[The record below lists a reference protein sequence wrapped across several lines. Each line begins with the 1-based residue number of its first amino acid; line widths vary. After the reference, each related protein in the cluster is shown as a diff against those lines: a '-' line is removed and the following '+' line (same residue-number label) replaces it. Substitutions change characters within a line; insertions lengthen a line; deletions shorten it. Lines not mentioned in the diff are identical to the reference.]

1 MDRKSGKRKERPI
14 GYLATAETVICNIKP
29 TNIQV
34 RINFWFITKMV
45 EKLNID
51 QLGRFQGN
59 YIFWLNYQETDKLAL
74 NRKFQ
79 ILSAKML

>member
-51 QLGRFQGN
+51 QLGAVSG
-59 YIFWLNYQETDKLAL
+59 KLYFL
-74 NRKFQ
+74 IK
-79 ILSAKML
+79 LPGD